1 MTDIKAQIAALKVEG
16 YDDNR
21 AISAQIEAIMTEQAE
36 LKVRFEALEQQKQA
50 AQNAFAQREQSR
62 ETKIA
67 ALADMEANNG

>member
-36 LKVRFEALEQQKQA
+36 LKTRFEALEQQKQA
-50 AQNAFAQREQSR
+50 AHNAFAQREQTR

-67 ALADMEANNG
+67 ALESMEADHG